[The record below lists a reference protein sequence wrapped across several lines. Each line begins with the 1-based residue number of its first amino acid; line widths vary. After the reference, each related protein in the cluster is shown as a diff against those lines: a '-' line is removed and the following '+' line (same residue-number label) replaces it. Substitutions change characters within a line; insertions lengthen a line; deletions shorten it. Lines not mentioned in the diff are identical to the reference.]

1 MNNKLP
7 SAAAPAASTAA
18 SVPAVAPQGSAPAAA
33 AAPSSATAAS
43 GLPLIRPDAD
53 AAAYGTA
60 GPALGLL
67 LLAAAVALWL
77 LKRHGWQRLKGLA
90 PARDR
95 LLQVRETVHLSPKVR
110 VTYLQ
115 CGEHELLLAHS
126 DQSQAWMALP
136 PRSPREPGN
145 DPA

>member
-18 SVPAVAPQGSAPAAA
+18 SVPAVTPQAAA
-33 AAPSSATAAS
+33 TQAPATAAS

-53 AAAYGTA
+53 AATYGA
-60 GPALGLL
+60 FGPALGLL
-67 LLAAAVALWL
+67 LLAAAVALWV
-77 LKRHGWQRLKGLA
+77 LKRNGWQRLKGLA

-136 PRSPREPGN
+136 PRSPREPGHG
-145 DPA
+145 P

>member
-7 SAAAPAASTAA
+7 SAAAPAASAPAPVPAA
-18 SVPAVAPQGSAPAAA
+18 STAAAA
-33 AAPSSATAAS
+33 AAPQASATAAS

-53 AAAYGTA
+53 AATYGA
-60 GPALGLL
+60 FGPALGLL
-67 LLAAAVALWL
+67 LLAAAVALWV
-77 LKRHGWQRLKGLA
+77 LKRNGWQRLKGLA

-136 PRSPREPGN
+136 PRGPREPGHG
-145 DPA
+145 P